1 MKRYRIT
8 YFLSQAV
15 KGLWRN
21 GLMTVASITVL
32 MSCLVVMGSFG
43 LLIFNIDV
51 NLENLGNL
59 NEIVVFV
66 DESKT
71 DEDVA
76 LIESQIRMLD
86 NVADVTLVTKE
97 QALDEERAKYKEQSE
112 LYDLVDEDNPLR
124 DELHI
129 TYKDNA
135 GVPSL
140 VVQLQRLDG
149 VANVNNRL
157 DLSVMIERVKNS
169 ISLVLVWFMVIL
181 LAVSIFVIIN
191 TIKLAV
197 HSRRA
202 EITIMRYIGATDWFV
217 VLPFIFEG
225 IIIGI
230 ISAVLGFFIEWALY
244 DYVIRMMDGSFEFI
258 ELLNFGDVYLLVG
271 GVFAAIGVVTGIIG
285 STISTRKHLKA

>member
-8 YFLSQAV
+8 YFLSQAF

-21 GLMTVASITVL
+21 GLMTIASITVL
-32 MSCLVVMGSFG
+32 LSCLVVMGSFG

-59 NEIVVFV
+59 NEIVVFI
-66 DESKT
+66 DETKT

-76 LIESQIRMLD
+76 LIESQIRELD

-97 QALDEERAKYKEQSE
+97 QALDEERAKYQDQSE

-129 TYKDNA
+129 TYKDNSE
-135 GVPSL
+135 VSTL
-140 VVQLQRLDG
+140 VVELQRLDG

-169 ISLVLVWFMVIL
+169 ISLVLVWFMAIL

-197 HSRRA
+197 HARRA

-217 VLPFIFEG
+217 ILPFIFEG

-230 ISAVLGFFIEWALY
+230 ISAVIGFFVEWCLY

-258 ELLNFGDVYLLVG
+258 ELLGFGDIGLMLG
-271 GVFAAIGVVTGIIG
+271 GVFLAIGVVTGIVG

>member
-8 YFLSQAV
+8 YFLGQAF

-21 GLMTVASITVL
+21 GLMTIASITVL

-66 DESKT
+66 DETKT

-76 LIESQIRMLD
+76 LIEANIRALD
-86 NVADVTLVTKE
+86 NVADVKLVTKE
-97 QALDEERAKYKEQSE
+97 QALDEERAKYQEQSE
-112 LYDLVDEDNPLR
+112 LYDLVDDDNPLR

-129 TYKDNA
+129 TYKNNSE
-135 GVPSL
+135 VPSL

-169 ISLVLVWFMVIL
+169 ISLVLIWFMVIL

-225 IIIGI
+225 IIIGVV
-230 ISAVLGFFIEWALY
+230 SAVLGFFIEWGLY

-258 ELLNFGDVYLLVG
+258 ELLTFGDVSLLVG
-271 GVFAAIGVVTGIIG
+271 GVFLAIGIVTGIIG
-285 STISTRKHLKA
+285 STISTRKHLRA

>member
-76 LIESQIRMLD
+76 LIESQIRALD
-86 NVADVTLVTKE
+86 NVADVTLITKE
-97 QALDEERAKYKEQSE
+97 QALDEERAKYQDQSE

-129 TYKDNA
+129 TYKENSE
-135 GVPSL
+135 VPSL

-169 ISLVLVWFMVIL
+169 ISLVLVWFMAIL

-197 HSRRA
+197 HARRA

-217 VLPFIFEG
+217 ILPFIFEG

-230 ISAVLGFFIEWALY
+230 VSAILGFFVQWGLY

-258 ELLNFGDVYLLVG
+258 ELLGFGDIGLSLAG
-271 GVFAAIGVVTGIIG
+271 IFIAIGVVTGIVG
-285 STISTRKHLKA
+285 STISTRKYLKA

>member
-1 MKRYRIT
+1 MKRYRLT
-8 YFLSQAV
+8 YFLAQAF

-21 GLMTVASITVL
+21 GLMTIASITVL

-59 NEIVVFV
+59 NEIVVFI
-66 DESKT
+66 DETKT
-71 DEDVA
+71 DDDVA
-76 LIESQIRMLD
+76 LIESQIRELD

-97 QALDEERAKYKEQSE
+97 QALDEERAKYQDQSE

-129 TYKDNA
+129 TYKDNSE
-135 GVPSL
+135 VSTL
-140 VVQLQRLDG
+140 VVELQRLDG

-169 ISLVLVWFMVIL
+169 ISLVLVWFMAIL

-197 HSRRA
+197 HARRA

-217 VLPFIFEG
+217 ILPFIFEG

-230 ISAVLGFFIEWALY
+230 ISAVVGFFVEWCLY

-258 ELLNFGDVYLLVG
+258 ELLGFGDIGLMLG
-271 GVFAAIGVVTGIIG
+271 GAFLAIGVVTGIVG